1 MGEQKDVEK
10 KARPG
15 RPPLGISY
23 VTRSIRIRRELDDYI
38 IKMHE
43 QTRLSKT
50 DLIND
55 AIRFWM
61 EANER
66 GELYDR

>member
-1 MGEQKDVEK
+1 MGEQNLEK

-38 IKMHE
+38 TKTHE
-43 QTRLSKT
+43 KTRLSKT

-61 EANER
+61 EASER
-66 GELYDR
+66 GELYGR